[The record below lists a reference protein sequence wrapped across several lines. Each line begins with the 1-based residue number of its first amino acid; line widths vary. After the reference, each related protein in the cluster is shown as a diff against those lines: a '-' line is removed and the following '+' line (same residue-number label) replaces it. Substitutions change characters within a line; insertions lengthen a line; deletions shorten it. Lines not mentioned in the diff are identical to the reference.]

1 MKKKEEGIYTTH
13 GKEEKLIATK
23 AKVDGVLSLAFVKN
37 GELISSVGTHK
48 LVILGSN
55 GFEKVFD
62 LFVFCSLWFNHTNPT
77 FS

>member
-37 GELISSVGTHK
+37 GELISYESWEDINKQMFTGPC
-48 LVILGSN
+48 I
-55 GFEKVFD
+55 E
-62 LFVFCSLWFNHTNPT
+62 
-77 FS
+77 FSSKAM

>member
-37 GELISSVGTHK
+37 GELISYEPWEDISKQMFTGT
-48 LVILGSN
+48 
-55 GFEKVFD
+55 FME
-62 LFVFCSLWFNHTNPT
+62 
-77 FS
+77 FSSKGI